1 MVMTTI
7 ATMAVI
13 MMMTAR
19 RMMMMMM
26 MTRRHTSYL
35 SQTQA
40 PQAVPVEK
48 NSAMWRN
55 YRLTAEIVPFKC
67 GENLSHG
74 EISPHE
80 KCGDKSV
87 SIMCTIFDVLSH
99 FMLFCC
105 KIFLLCDLRCF
116 VAKSVLS
123 WFTRFGVE
131 KNRAKNCDC
140 GEKRTNMRY
149 AQFIPIPECYKR

>member
-1 MVMTTI
+1 MQFTLHNTCTAYFTQYSVLWR
-7 ATMAVI
+7 AVP
-13 MMMTAR
+13 
-19 RMMMMMM
+19 
-26 MTRRHTSYL
+26 HTSYL
-35 SQTQA
+35 SQA

-55 YRLTAEIVPFKC
+55 FRLNAEIVPFKC

-87 SIMCTIFDVLSH
+87 NIMCTIFDVLSH

-149 AQFIPIPECYKR
+149 VPNQRPFRLSFVAPNQH

>member
-1 MVMTTI
+1 MEKKSYIDDDDDLSSGAGATLNKLAKLRPTHPEPSGYYSYFIFVTGTT
-7 ATMAVI
+7 
-13 MMMTAR
+13 
-19 RMMMMMM
+19 
-26 MTRRHTSYL
+26 
-35 SQTQA
+35 
-40 PQAVPVEK
+40 VPVEK

-55 YRLTAEIVPFKC
+55 FRLNAEIVPFKC

-87 SIMCTIFDVLSH
+87 NIMCTIFDVLSH

-123 WFTRFGVE
+123 
-131 KNRAKNCDC
+131 
-140 GEKRTNMRY
+140 
-149 AQFIPIPECYKR
+149 

>member
-1 MVMTTI
+1 MVKTE
-7 ATMAVI
+7 MARGPPKLCQIYEEAYLIFVTGTRVI
-13 MMMTAR
+13 N
-19 RMMMMMM
+19 
-26 MTRRHTSYL
+26 
-35 SQTQA
+35 
-40 PQAVPVEK
+40 VEK
-48 NSAMWRN
+48 NSVMWRN
-55 YRLTAEIVPFKC
+55 FSLTAEIVPLKC

-87 SIMCTIFDVLSH
+87 NIMCTIFDVLSH

-116 VAKSVLS
+116 FAKSVLS

-131 KNRAKNCDC
+131 KN
-140 GEKRTNMRY
+140 
-149 AQFIPIPECYKR
+149 

>member
-1 MVMTTI
+1 MRGVNKAALSEWHLHRGLNNRDCTH
-7 ATMAVI
+7 
-13 MMMTAR
+13 R
-19 RMMMMMM
+19 G
-26 MTRRHTSYL
+26 HTSYL
-35 SQTQA
+35 SQA

-55 YRLTAEIVPFKC
+55 FRLNAEIVPFKC

-87 SIMCTIFDVLSH
+87 NIMCTIFDVLSH

-116 VAKSVLS
+116 VAKSVLL
-123 WFTRFGVE
+123 WFGNVVVCKRALAWRKIE
-131 KNRAKNCDC
+131 PKKNK
-140 GEKRTNMRY
+140 
-149 AQFIPIPECYKR
+149 